1 MKNKKV
7 LFAIIAVLVVAAVG
21 LERFSGYVKTGK
33 RWYREYV
40 FQLCMC
46 VIVIPCLLVVL
57 LNAVGLLN

>member
-1 MKNKKV
+1 MMPIA
-7 LFAIIAVLVVAAVG
+7 AIFTTVLVVAVVG
-21 LERFSGYVKTGK
+21 LEKFSRQIKTGK

-57 LNAVGLLN
+57 LNAVGLLK